1 MPQNGCH
8 VHPGKAKPSPT
19 PTWVRLG
26 LMGSLLGFP
35 EVRAG
40 LGWGFLGQG
49 QLCGPWGQLHHLL
62 VLGEAGVSPALALG
76 SDISPAT
83 QCFSFPSR
91 NEAIGAGDVSR
102 RSPELSPHLIQ
113 PPTAMQD

>member
-40 LGWGFLGQG
+40 LGRGFLGQG
-49 QLCGPWGQLHHLL
+49 QSVVTPRVPGDSSITCWCLGRQRCVSSPGTGLRHLTSHSVLL
-62 VLGEAGVSPALALG
+62 VPF
-76 SDISPAT
+76 
-83 QCFSFPSR
+83 QK
-91 NEAIGAGDVSR
+91 
-102 RSPELSPHLIQ
+102 RSHRCR
-113 PPTAMQD
+113 

>member
-8 VHPGKAKPSPT
+8 VHLGKAKPSPT

-49 QLCGPWGQLHHLL
+49 QSVVTSRVPGDSSIICWCLGRQVCLQPWHWAQT
-62 VLGEAGVSPALALG
+62 SPQPLSA
-76 SDISPAT
+76 
-83 QCFSFPSR
+83 SR
-91 NEAIGAGDVSR
+91 SL
-102 RSPELSPHLIQ
+102 PETKP
-113 PPTAMQD
+113 